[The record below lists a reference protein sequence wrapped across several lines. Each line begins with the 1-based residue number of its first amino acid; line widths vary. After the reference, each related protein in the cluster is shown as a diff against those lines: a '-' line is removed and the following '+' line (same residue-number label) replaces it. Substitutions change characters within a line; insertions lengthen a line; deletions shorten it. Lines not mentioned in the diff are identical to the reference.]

1 MSDKTNNNESFV
13 SRWSKRKQEAK
24 LEQRQEVEIEQA
36 VLNNEIVGKTVDD
49 SQQGISEELE
59 RVTEPTEQQ
68 RLDALNTLTDED
80 MPDLETLDES
90 SDYAG
95 FMSKNVSD
103 MLRKMALRKLFASES
118 YNVRD
123 GLDEYDGDYTN
134 FEKLDP
140 SVVTTDMKHMFEV
153 EAKRLAEKLKAEE
166 QEKAQALADSNEGM
180 EVVVTNSDDYTEDDD
195 SSDKLALDKKSSDN
209 NVLEPSLEELEVVSL
224 ETNKENT

>member
-166 QEKAQALADSNEGM
+166 QEKTQALADSNEGM

>member
-166 QEKAQALADSNEGM
+166 QEKAQTLADSNEAM
-180 EVVVTNSDDYTEDDD
+180 DRVVTNNDDYTEDDD

>member
-24 LEQRQEVEIEQA
+24 LEQRQEVETEQA
-36 VLNNEIVGKTVDD
+36 ALNNEIVGKTVDD

-140 SVVTTDMKHMFEV
+140 TVVTTDMKHMFEV
-153 EAKRLAEKLKAEE
+153 EAKRLAEKLKIEA
-166 QEKAQALADSNEGM
+166 QEKTQVLADSNEGM
-180 EVVVTNSDDYTEDDD
+180 EVVVTNNDDYTEDDD